1 MARTLTA
8 SEHAILA
15 HVVKD
20 AQGWFDDAVAT
31 YGETLGETHL
41 AAKLANPKHVASYHA
56 AVAAE
61 GPSPKTRAQRHAEA
75 RAAPLAAAQARPRPA
90 RVSDLLDLLDAHGT
104 PAMKGAVAA
113 LRAR

>member
-8 SEHAILA
+8 SEHTILA
-15 HVVKD
+15 RVVKD
-20 AQGWFDDAVAT
+20 AQGWFDHAVAT
-31 YGETLGETHL
+31 FGVALGERHL
-41 AAKLANPKHVASYHA
+41 AAKLARWQPAHEA

-75 RAAPLAAAQARPRPA
+75 RAASLAAAQARPRPA

-104 PAMKGAVAA
+104 PAITGG
-113 LRAR
+113 